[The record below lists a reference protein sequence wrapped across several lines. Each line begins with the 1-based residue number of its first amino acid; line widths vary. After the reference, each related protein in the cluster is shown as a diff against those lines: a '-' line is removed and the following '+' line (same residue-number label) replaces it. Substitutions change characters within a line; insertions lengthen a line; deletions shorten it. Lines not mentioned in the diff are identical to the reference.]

1 MQHSAALGTRGDP
14 ALFAMLR
21 GMGNIIRFL
30 LFRVLGGRFALALAA
45 IGFLRSRRRSSA
57 ARINPPRR

>member
-1 MQHSAALGTRGDP
+1 
-14 ALFAMLR
+14 MLR
-21 GMGNIIRFL
+21 GMGNIIRFM

-57 ARINPPRR
+57 ARITPPRR